1 MRLSPHFTLKE
12 LTASQ
17 TASRKGIKNEP
28 NGPEVAALQLVC
40 YNILEPVRE
49 HYDKPFSPSSGY
61 RCLELN
67 REIGSKDRSQ
77 HIKGQAVDFEI
88 PGIENK
94 ELADWIEENCQFDQ
108 LILEFHNPEE
118 PNSGWIHCS
127 FVNLLDNRKEYFSV

>member
-1 MRLSPHFTLKE
+1 LSPHFTLKE

>member
-1 MRLSPHFTLKE
+1 VRLSPHFTLKE